1 MFFKSSQLYG
11 NDLNGELI
19 SKLAWSPSGLC
30 IAASMEGTL
39 NIYTIQKRQCFYFH
53 EVILL
58 IVLILCIWCTDVF
71 QEDETCLSTH
81 TRDAWITALAWSGTS
96 TKNSYDFCSQYLL
109 VGGVDGSVNIAI
121 IDALNKIAFE
131 KLNDFCCPGG
141 LLLYVQIMYL
151 IYVNI

>member
-58 IVLILCIWCTDVF
+58 IVLILCI
-71 QEDETCLSTH
+71 
-81 TRDAWITALAWSGTS
+81 
-96 TKNSYDFCSQYLL
+96 
-109 VGGVDGSVNIAI
+109 
-121 IDALNKIAFE
+121 
-131 KLNDFCCPGG
+131 
-141 LLLYVQIMYL
+141 
-151 IYVNI
+151 